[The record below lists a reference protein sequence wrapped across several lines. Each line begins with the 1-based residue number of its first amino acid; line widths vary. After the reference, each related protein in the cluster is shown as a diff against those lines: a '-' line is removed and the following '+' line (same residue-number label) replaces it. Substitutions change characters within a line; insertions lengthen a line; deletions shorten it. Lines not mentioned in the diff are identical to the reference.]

1 MADIDAVIRKCV
13 DDIWAEYDKD
23 GSGQLDRDETKKFVQ
38 NTLSEMNDSGEFSE
52 ADFDACFKEFDKDG
66 SGTIEKDEM
75 AIFIKKVAGLWTCQH
90 VCIKKENQSCD
101 ANLLRPKV
109 STLIQMFNGSL
120 APLLCVLIC

>member
-23 GSGQLDRDETKKFVQ
+23 NSGSLDKEETKLFVK

-52 ADFDACFKEFDKDG
+52 EDFEACFSEFDKDG

-75 AIFIKKVAGLWTCQH
+75 AIFIKKVAGL
-90 VCIKKENQSCD
+90 
-101 ANLLRPKV
+101 
-109 STLIQMFNGSL
+109 
-120 APLLCVLIC
+120 